1 MTIKDLENNLLIMK
15 IIKKKKEELQQL
27 QNNIEGLSSISLK
40 EKVQG
45 GKKENEYITDRLH
58 KIETIKKEILELE
71 YKKFEVLSIIDKIPN
86 QLERIV
92 LTSKYVLG
100 KDFKNTV
107 KGTRESLKEVS
118 TALKSGK
125 VSFGVACLES
135 IFDESI

>member
-27 QNNIEGLSSISLK
+27 QNNIEGLSSIPLK

-45 GKKENEYITDRLH
+45 GKRENEYITDRLH

-71 YKKFEVLSIIDKIPN
+71 YKKFEILSMIDKIPD

-100 KDFKNTV
+100 KDFKNIV
-107 KGTRESLKEVS
+107 KGTGESLKEVS

>member
-27 QNNIEGLSSISLK
+27 QNNIEGLSSISFK

-71 YKKFEVLSIIDKIPN
+71 YKKFEVLSMIDKIPN

-107 KGTRESLKEVS
+107 KGTGETFKEVS
-118 TALKSGK
+118 AALKSGK

>member
-1 MTIKDLENNLLIMK
+1 MSIKDLENNLLILK
-15 IIKKKKEELQQL
+15 LIKKKTDELQRL
-27 QNNIEGLSSISLK
+27 QENTEGLSSISLK

-45 GKKENEYITDRLH
+45 GKRENEYITDRLH

-71 YKKFEVLSIIDKIPN
+71 YKKFEVLSMIDKIPD

-107 KGTRESLKEVS
+107 KGTGATFKEIS
-118 TALKSGK
+118 EALKSGK

>member
-1 MTIKDLENNLLIMK
+1 MTVKDLENNLLIMK

-71 YKKFEVLSIIDKIPN
+71 YKKFEVLSMIDRN

-107 KGTRESLKEVS
+107 KGTGETFKEVS
-118 TALKSGK
+118 AALKSGK

>member
-1 MTIKDLENNLLIMK
+1 MSIKDLENNLLILK
-15 IIKKKKEELQQL
+15 LIKKKTDELQRL
-27 QNNIEGLSSISLK
+27 QENTEGLSSISLK

-45 GKKENEYITDRLH
+45 GKRENEYITDRLH

-71 YKKFEVLSIIDKIPN
+71 YKKFEVLSMIDKIPN

-107 KGTRESLKEVS
+107 KGTGETFKEIS
-118 TALKSGK
+118 AALKSGK

>member
-1 MTIKDLENNLLIMK
+1 MSIKDLENNLLILK
-15 IIKKKKEELQQL
+15 LIKKKTDELQRL
-27 QNNIEGLSSISLK
+27 QENTEGLSSISLK

-45 GKKENEYITDRLH
+45 GKRENEYITDRLH

-71 YKKFEVLSIIDKIPN
+71 YKKFEVLSMIDKIPD

-107 KGTRESLKEVS
+107 KGTGATFKEIS
-118 TALKSGK
+118 EALKSSK

>member
-1 MTIKDLENNLLIMK
+1 MTVKDLENNLLIMK

-27 QNNIEGLSSISLK
+27 QNNIEGLSSIFLK

-71 YKKFEVLSIIDKIPN
+71 YKKFEVLSMIDKIPN

-100 KDFKNTV
+100 KDFKNIV
-107 KGTRESLKEVS
+107 KGTGESLKEVS
-118 TALKSGK
+118 AALKSGK

>member
-1 MTIKDLENNLLIMK
+1 MSIKDLENNLLILK
-15 IIKKKKEELQQL
+15 LINKKTDELQRL
-27 QNNIEGLSSISLK
+27 QENTEGLSSISLK

-45 GKKENEYITDRLH
+45 GKRENEYITDRLH

-71 YKKFEVLSIIDKIPN
+71 YKKFEVLSMIDKIPD

-107 KGTRESLKEVS
+107 KGTGATFKEIS
-118 TALKSGK
+118 EALKSGK

>member
-1 MTIKDLENNLLIMK
+1 MIIKDLENNLLILK

-27 QNNIEGLSSISLK
+27 QNTIDGLSSISLK

-45 GKKENEYITDRLH
+45 GKRENEYITDRLH

-71 YKKFEVLSIIDKIPN
+71 YKKFEVLSMIDKIPD

-107 KGTRESLKEVS
+107 KGTGATFKEIS
-118 TALKSGK
+118 EALKSGK

-135 IFDESI
+135 IFNKSI

>member
-27 QNNIEGLSSISLK
+27 QNNIEGLSSIPLK

-45 GKKENEYITDRLH
+45 GKRENEYITDRLH

-100 KDFKNTV
+100 KDFKNIV
-107 KGTRESLKEVS
+107 KGTGESLKEVS